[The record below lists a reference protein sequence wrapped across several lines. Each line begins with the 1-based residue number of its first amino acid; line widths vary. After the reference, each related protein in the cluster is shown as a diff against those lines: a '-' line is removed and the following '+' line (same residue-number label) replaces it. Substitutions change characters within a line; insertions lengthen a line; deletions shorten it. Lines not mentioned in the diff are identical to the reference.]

1 MELFIALFVLI
12 GVFVVVVAIAAA
24 ISYGVGMTLHD
35 RERPKPDAGDTDPCA
50 QCHAD
55 REWYQAM
62 PSGKQLA
69 VTAWWLVNR
78 LIWASKGCR

>member
-12 GVFVVVVAIAAA
+12 GVLVVMLAVGLA
-24 ISYGVGMTLHD
+24 ISYVVGNALYN
-35 RERPKPDAGDTDPCA
+35 REHPKADAGDTDPCA

-55 REWYQAM
+55 REWYQTL
-62 PSGKQLA
+62 PTGKQFA

-78 LIWASKGCR
+78 LNWASKGCR